1 MDMLKRSLA
10 PVSEK
15 AWEEID
21 DQARKVLKEKLSARR
36 FVDVSGPHGWDH
48 GAVVTGR
55 LDVFKSCGE
64 GDVCWGVHVVQP
76 LVEARVSFE
85 LDVWEL
91 DNVIRGAK
99 DLYLDPVIEAA
110 DKMALFEENAVYQ
123 GFEPGNITGL
133 AKAGKDNAVTLS
145 AESGVDIM
153 TSISK
158 ALVKLK
164 DASIEG
170 PYMLLAGPEL
180 WQALDV
186 KGEGYPLRK
195 RLSSLLESGVV
206 FAPGIKDAF
215 VVSARGG
222 DFELTLGQDFCIGYE
237 ATVGDKVR
245 LFMAESFT
253 FRVIEPA
260 AVVPLVTG

>member
-1 MDMLKRSLA
+1 MDMLKRSIS
-10 PVSEK
+10 PITDE

-21 DQARKVLKEKLSARR
+21 DQARDVLKEQLSARR

-55 LDVFKSCGE
+55 LDVSKACK
-64 GDVCWGVHVVQP
+64 GDVCWGVHIVQP

-91 DNVIRGAK
+91 DNAIRGAK
-99 DLYLDPVIEAA
+99 DIELEPVVEAA
-110 DKMALFEENAVYQ
+110 RKMALFEEQAVYE
-123 GFEPGNITGL
+123 GFKPANITGL
-133 AKAGKDNAVTLS
+133 DEAGRENAVPLS
-145 AESGVDIM
+145 LKGGADIM
-153 TSISK
+153 ASVSK

-164 DASIEG
+164 DASIDG
-170 PYMLLAGPEL
+170 PYMLLAGPDL

-186 KGEGYPLRK
+186 KAEGYPLRK
-195 RLSSLLESGVV
+195 RLSSLVESGVV
-206 FAPGIKDAF
+206 FAPNVKGAY

-237 ATVGDKVR
+237 STMEDKVR

-253 FRVIEPA
+253 FRIIEPA
-260 AVVPLVTG
+260 AVVPLVAK

>member
-1 MDMLKRSLA
+1 MDMLKRSIS
-10 PVSEK
+10 PITDE
-15 AWEEID
+15 AWEAID
-21 DQARKVLKEKLSARR
+21 HRARDVLKEKLSGRS

-55 LDVFKSCGE
+55 LDVSKSCE
-64 GDVCWGVHVVQP
+64 KGDVCWGVHIVQP

-91 DNVIRGAK
+91 DNAIRGAK
-99 DLYLDPVIEAA
+99 DLELDPVVKAA
-110 DKMALFEENAVYQ
+110 EKLALFEEKAIYE
-123 GFEPGNITGL
+123 GFEPANITGL
-133 AKAGKDNAVTLS
+133 AKAGKENAVPL
-145 AESGVDIM
+145 AMGSGSEIM
-153 TSISK
+153 QSVSK
-158 ALVKLK
+158 ALVKLM

-170 PYMLLAGPEL
+170 PYMLLAGPDL

-186 KGEGYPLRK
+186 KAEGYPLRK
-195 RLSSLLESGVV
+195 RLSSLLESDVV
-206 FAPGIKDAF
+206 FAPNVEGAY

-237 ATVGDKVR
+237 STVEDKVK

-253 FRVIEPA
+253 FRIIEPA
-260 AVVPLVTG
+260 AVVPLVSK